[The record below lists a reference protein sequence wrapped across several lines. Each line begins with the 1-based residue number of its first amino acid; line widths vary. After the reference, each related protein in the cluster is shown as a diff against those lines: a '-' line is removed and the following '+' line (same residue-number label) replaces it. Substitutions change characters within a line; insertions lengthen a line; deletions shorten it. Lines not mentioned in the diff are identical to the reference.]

1 MIAKRGEA
9 MAIIE
14 SYTSGNC
21 KIYICDDYVVKTEE
35 EKRQILQ
42 RLADIYWRDQF
53 EKIQKQAEL

>member
-1 MIAKRGEA
+1 